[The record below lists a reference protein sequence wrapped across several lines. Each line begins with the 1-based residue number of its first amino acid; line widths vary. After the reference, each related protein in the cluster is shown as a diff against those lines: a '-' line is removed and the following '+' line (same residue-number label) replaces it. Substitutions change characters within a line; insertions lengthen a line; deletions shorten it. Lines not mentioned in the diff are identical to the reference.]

1 MVYQNSLPSAVAPF
15 SPPLFE
21 LLSVIQNPEY
31 TRSLN
36 VSRQGNSETWI
47 YQGSVYTSWFWIYE
61 RNAYVRTA
69 QGSDMSGYA

>member
-36 VSRQGNSETWI
+36 V
-47 YQGSVYTSWFWIYE
+47 YASWFWIYE